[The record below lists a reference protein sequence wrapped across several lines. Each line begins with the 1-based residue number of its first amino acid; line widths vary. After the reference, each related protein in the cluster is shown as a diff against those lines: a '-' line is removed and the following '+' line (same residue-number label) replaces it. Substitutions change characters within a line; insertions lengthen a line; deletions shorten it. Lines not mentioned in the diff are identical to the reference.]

1 MIADELNK
9 LKQTK
14 AQIKQALIDKGQN
27 PTDEFASYVG
37 NIAGISGEDPFLELG
52 YPMPVGINR
61 LIQNGLK
68 FKESWNPNNTTVN
81 ISNTVDKPMF
91 LPAGMDFSNVQYF
104 YLTGQYLWYV
114 PRLDL
119 PKFTGTSLVFTN
131 ALYVELGVMPDRDI
145 EYKFG
150 EFVNKVVINE
160 PIRVKYS
167 YTTMPFKGCSQLSE
181 IVGLEKINT
190 SAITKFN
197 DFFSS
202 CYSLKGDL
210 DLTTFDVSNGTEARY
225 FITYSQV
232 NKIDISNWDTSKM
245 VNLEYMFSYNSQLKE
260 VLLPDNFGSANKSF
274 YGMFTNCDLR
284 SIDGTKFNTSSAN
297 YQYDFYNMFSG
308 NKNIEEIDISSWDMS
323 NASNVSY
330 MFSGCSSLKRLYLP
344 QINPNITQYSDF
356 IRNCNS
362 LEYIRIPDGFTHK
375 VPILTN
381 NAPNIVAV
389 DGSIDM
395 STYKS
400 NAGSAPYVDKLR
412 KVTYKN
418 LGAEP
423 SGNYISFRFDWGVE
437 DPNNPLTQGARQS
450 LIDSLITYSFDR
462 AAAGYSPQTFYLKR
476 NTTSQLLTEAEIAEM
491 TAKGFNIMTTL

>member
-37 NIAGISGEDPFLELG
+37 NIAGISSGEDPFLELG

-119 PKFTGTSLVFTN
+119 PKFTGTSLVFNN

-167 YTTMPFKGCSQLSE
+167 YITMPFKGCSQLSE

-323 NASNVSY
+323 NASNVGY

-344 QINPNITQYSDF
+344 LINPNISQYSDF
-356 IRNCNS
+356 IRNCTS
-362 LEYIRIPDGFTHK
+362 LEYIKIPDGFTHK
-375 VPILTN
+375 VPILSN
-381 NAPNIVAV
+381 NAPNVVAV

-400 NAGSAPYVDKLR
+400 NGGGVPYSPNLR
-412 KVTYKN
+412 KITYKN
-418 LGAEP
+418 IGEEP
-423 SGNYISFRFDWGVE
+423 TGNYLYFSFDWGVE
-437 DPNNPLTQGARQS
+437 DPNNPLTQGAKQS

-462 AAAGYSPQTFYLKR
+462 ASAGYSSQGIYLRK
-476 NTTSQLLTEAEIAEM
+476 NTTLSLLTENEIAEI
-491 TAKGFNIMTTL
+491 TAKGFSIVSI

>member
-37 NIAGISGEDPFLELG
+37 NIAGISGGDPFLELG
-52 YPMPVGINR
+52 YPMPKGMNNLINK
-61 LIQNGLK
+61 GLE
-68 FKESWNPNNTTVN
+68 FKESWNPNNT
-81 ISNTVDKPMF
+81 SASSQGQMF
-91 LPAGMDFSNVQYF
+91 LPVGMDFNKVKYF
-104 YLTGQYLWYV
+104 YMASDLWYV

-119 PKFTGTSLVFTN
+119 PVANDSQYSFNN
-131 ALYVELGVMPDRDI
+131 ALYVELGTMPDREMTI
-145 EYKFG
+145 KFG
-150 EFVNKVVINE
+150 QNCTKVVINE
-160 PIRVKYS
+160 PIKIKYS
-167 YTTMPFKGCSQLSE
+167 YYNTPFRTCYALEE
-181 IVGLEKINT
+181 IVGLDKINT
-190 SAITKFN
+190 SAMTEITETFYQCK
-197 DFFSS
+197 
-202 CYSLKGDL
+202 SLKGEL
-210 DLTTFDVSNGTEARY
+210 DLRNFDVSNATKARQFLTE
-225 FITYSQV
+225 SKV
-232 NKIDISNWDTSKM
+232 SKVDISNWDTSKITDM
-245 VNLEYMFSYNSQLKE
+245 YYMFYNNSNLQE
-260 VLLPDNFGSANKSF
+260 ILLPDNFGSASKTFNC
-274 YGMFTNCDLR
+274 MFSGCDLR
-284 SIDGTKFNTSSAN
+284 SIDGTKFNTSSVN
-297 YQYDFYNMFSG
+297 DSYDFNSMFSN

-323 NASNVSY
+323 NANNVSY
-330 MFSGCSSLKRLYLP
+330 MFSYCVSLKRLYLP

-381 NAPNIVAV
+381 SAPNIVAV

-400 NAGSAPYVDKLR
+400 NGGYAPYVDKLR

-423 SGNYISFRFDWGVE
+423 SGNYIAFRFDWGVE

-450 LIDSLITYSFDR
+450 VIDSLITYSFDR